1 MTIRMGLYRKSIADG
16 IGLTCLQTEKF
27 KTNFLSFS
35 FIAPLDSSV
44 AAVNALIPAVL
55 LRGSKKY
62 PTMAEIN
69 KKLDCLYDA
78 GLSSRNQKR
87 GESQVFGICA
97 GVLDSAFALEG
108 EDLLG
113 EMTELLGDII
123 LSPVTDGEAFD
134 AAYVESEKNNL
145 IDAINANVNNK
156 AYYAKLRCTQ
166 KMCEGERYGLS
177 ENGTVDEVKALTPAS
192 VYEQYRY
199 ALRHYPIEIFFV
211 GNEDCERLA
220 ARLSDIFGG
229 IAREP
234 AAVCQPE
241 VVRKAGEI
249 RKVTEDMAVNQ
260 GKLVIGMRSGVTL
273 HDPDYP
279 AMLMFNEIFGGGV
292 TSKLFMNVRE
302 KMSLCYYCSSSLDSF
317 KGLIFVQSGIEVDN
331 REIAEK
337 AILDQLEAIRRG
349 DFTDEEISSAYLGLV
364 NGYRELSDSARGL
377 ESWYLGRTLAGVSS
391 DSDDISDK
399 LSGVTRDD
407 IIAAAEKASIDT
419 IYFLNGTLKGG
430 EGAEEDD

>member
-1 MTIRMGLYRKSIADG
+1 MGLYRKLIADG
-16 IGLTCLQTEKF
+16 INLTCLQTEKF

-35 FIAPLDSSV
+35 FIAPLDASS
-44 AAVNALIPAVL
+44 AAANALIPSVL
-55 LRGSKKY
+55 LRGSRKY

-87 GESQVFGICA
+87 GESQIFGICA

-113 EMTELLGDII
+113 EMTGLLGDII

-134 AAYVESEKNNL
+134 AAYTESEKNNL
-145 IDAINANVNNK
+145 IDAINAGVNNK

-166 KMCEGERYGLS
+166 EMCADERYGLS
-177 ENGTVDEVKALTPAS
+177 ENGTVDEVKALTPVA

-199 ALRHYPIEIFFV
+199 ALKHYPIEIFFV
-211 GNEDCERLA
+211 GNEDGERLA
-220 ARLSDIFGG
+220 KRLSGIFGG
-229 IAREP
+229 LSREP
-234 AAVCQPE
+234 VAVAEPE
-241 VVRKAGEI
+241 IVRKAGEI
-249 RKVTEDMAVNQ
+249 KTVAEDMAVNQ

-273 HDPDYP
+273 HDSDYP
-279 AMLMFNEIFGGGV
+279 AMLMFNEIFGGGA

-317 KGLIFVQSGIEVDN
+317 KGLIFIQSGIEVDN
-331 REIAEK
+331 REVAEK
-337 AILDQLEAIRRG
+337 AILDQLEAVRRG

-364 NGYRELSDSARGL
+364 NSYKEMSDSARGL
-377 ESWYLGRTLAGVSS
+377 EGWYLGRTLAGIFCDPDEVA
-391 DSDDISDK
+391 DR

-419 IYFLNGTLKGG
+419 IYFLNGTLKG
-430 EGAEEDD
+430 EKGAEEDA